1 MHVPAPMLPALLQDA
16 WKAELDKRKVLHQ
29 KVLELKGAIRVFCR
43 VRPLTPTDAT
53 TDMAIDVKDQENLVV
68 NVPPNTLG
76 EERRR
81 ATSAPLH
88 GRRTPPSTP
97 ERVTTRECMCAS
109 SRHLHE
115 A

>member
-1 MHVPAPMLPALLQDA
+1 M
-16 WKAELDKRKVLHQ
+16 DKRKVLHQ

-43 VRPLTPTDAT
+43 VRPLTPADAT
-53 TDMAIDVKDQENLVV
+53 SDMAIEVKDQENLVV
-68 NVPPNTLG
+68 NVPPNNLG

-97 ERVTTRECMCAS
+97 ERVTTRECMCDPAPPPP
-109 SRHLHE
+109 
-115 A
+115 ADT